1 MTSPAQGQGSTVV
14 VGAVLRDSASTAFFS
29 GTACGHLPLSRC
41 GQGHWSRLDS
51 ESCETCGD
59 PDLREEPASGR
70 ARVVS
75 WTIVHRRGQ
84 PLSVVVLAEL
94 AEGPWWWSHLV
105 GDHDAIIEGADL
117 TIEFQRADPD
127 SESVPVFCLDRL
139 L

>member
-1 MTSPAQGQGSTVV
+1 
-14 VGAVLRDSASTAFFS
+14 
-29 GTACGHLPLSRC
+29 
-41 GQGHWSRLDS
+41 
-51 ESCETCGD
+51 
-59 PDLREEPASGR
+59 
-70 ARVVS
+70 VVS

-127 SESVPVFCLDRL
+127 SESVPVFRL
-139 L
+139 H